1 MKSLLLLAL
10 DRIDELGD
18 DAFKLHQDCL
28 RWKPEPDEVE
38 LTKTSV
44 RCQSTLEKQH
54 EWVVA
59 IKEAME
65 SNLAY

>member
-28 RWKPEPDEVE
+28 RWKLEPDEVE

-54 EWVVA
+54 KWVVA

-65 SNLAY
+65 SI